1 MGRKKNILVCIIR
14 WILFSMLEQRK
25 VGWPQ
30 NRAPFSQLGRMCLM
44 CYCPSIVCRCVFFSM
59 RFIYSG
65 WLSLFLTSSYII
77 HIHTD
82 RQTTLS
88 FFFLSFELCIYS
100 NVTYYIEY
108 YGLLLMT
115 LVSVPLYIIRSS
127 FIIYLFFF
135 IERTSIQLTAYIIY
149 GPVFVYKDDWLE
161 PKH

>member
-1 MGRKKNILVCIIR
+1 MDPLLYVGTAESWLATKPRPIFSARQNVFDVLLSFNRLSMCIFFYALH
-14 WILFSMLEQRK
+14 LFRL
-25 VGWPQ
+25 
-30 NRAPFSQLGRMCLM
+30 AL
-44 CYCPSIVCRCVFFSM
+44 SIS
-59 RFIYSG
+59 
-65 WLSLFLTSSYII
+65 LSFLTSSYII

-135 IERTSIQLTAYIIY
+135 IERTSI
-149 GPVFVYKDDWLE
+149 
-161 PKH
+161 

>member
-65 WLSLFLTSSYII
+65 WLSLS
-77 HIHTD
+77 
-82 RQTTLS
+82 LS
-88 FFFLSFELCIYS
+88 FF
-100 NVTYYIEY
+100 N
-108 YGLLLMT
+108 
-115 LVSVPLYIIRSS
+115 
-127 FIIYLFFF
+127 
-135 IERTSIQLTAYIIY
+135 IQLYYTY
-149 GPVFVYKDDWLE
+149 P
-161 PKH
+161 HR